1 MQAAAAGF
9 ALIALGGGLMVVGPE
24 TPTRAARAP
33 GGPDGDRRQQLL
45 ARKDR
50 LVEDVR
56 ILGVV
61 LGTAFEGRLERVNER
76 VEDYRHLLERRRA
89 GAKEDSKRG
98 SGHHPLPDR
107 VAARRFPNRGRQP
120 ARSEASEGEETMSS
134 QPLDPRTPHPRPRA
148 APPPLPPGPG
158 DGAPYVRLPKSPG
171 LAAFLSLFPGLG
183 QVYNGRIARAFVF
196 FFAWVGS
203 IYLTA
208 SGHEFPFAF
217 VIPFVYLFNI
227 IDAWKG
233 ATAINARFLGGRSE
247 PEEDD
252 DVESP
257 VWGGSLVAIGVLVL
271 FSNLG
276 WLDLDRLARWWP
288 LLLIAVGAYFVY
300 ASVQKKK
307 AEETADEPPRL

>member
-1 MQAAAAGF
+1 MST
-9 ALIALGGGLMVVGPE
+9 LSPD
-24 TPTRAARAP
+24 PNAP
-33 GGPDGDRRQQLL
+33 AP
-45 ARKDR
+45 
-50 LVEDVR
+50 
-56 ILGVV
+56 
-61 LGTAFEGRLERVNER
+61 
-76 VEDYRHLLERRRA
+76 
-89 GAKEDSKRG
+89 
-98 SGHHPLPDR
+98 
-107 VAARRFPNRGRQP
+107 
-120 ARSEASEGEETMSS
+120 
-134 QPLDPRTPHPRPRA
+134 
-148 APPPLPPGPG
+148 PPPLPPSAPVAPAPGP
-158 DGAPYVRLPKSPG
+158 YLRLPKSPG

-233 ATAINARFLGGRSE
+233 ATAINARYLGGRTE
-247 PEEDD
+247 PEDD
-252 DVESP
+252 VEVESP
-257 VWGGSLVAIGVLVL
+257 VWGGSLALLGVLIL
-271 FSNLG
+271 FNNLG

-307 AEETADEPPRL
+307 AGEGADEPPRL